1 MYKYPL
7 IIFEGI
13 EGSGKTTQIKNVVKF
28 LKKKNIKFL
37 SLREPGGS
45 NQSEKIRKL
54 ILSNKSKFHPFT
66 DLLLYLAARNE
77 NIQSIIKKNYKKKV
91 IIIDRFI
98 YSTLAY
104 QFYGMNLSLDI
115 INNLNKYIIG
125 NIKPDFIFLHTV
137 NRSNLKKRMKKRKIK
152 NRYDKF
158 NYEFYNKVQK
168 GFVNILKKKKNV
180 MLINTN
186 KTINE
191 NKEEI
196 LNKIKKII

>member
-54 ILSNKSKFHPFT
+54 ILSSKSKFHPFT

-77 NIQSIIKKNYKKKV
+77 NIQSIIKKSYKKKV

-115 INNLNKYIIG
+115 INKLNKYIIG